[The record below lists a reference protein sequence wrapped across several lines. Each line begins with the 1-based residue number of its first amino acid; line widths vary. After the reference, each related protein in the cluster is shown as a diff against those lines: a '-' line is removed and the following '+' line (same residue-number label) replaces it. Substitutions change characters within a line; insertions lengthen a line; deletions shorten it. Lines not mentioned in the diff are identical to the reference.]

1 MTEVANTESAEPVD
15 VGAAEDDPQAV
26 NESTGEVSVDTPDR
40 DPNESGALSA
50 SQQANV
56 RRLIQQRDQQW
67 QEWTRQQQ
75 NSEGQTA
82 NQAAEFDELTKEIRG
97 YYTDDEVGQKTF
109 ETIEKHL
116 AKRVG
121 SGENITMQDVRNEA
135 AAAAGAAAGNVRSQ
149 VQSGVVITNEL
160 KSLVNEGVISTASE
174 KRIVEAEY
182 TSRLDDPQMAQ
193 AASTPHGAQMILKGV
208 VYDLIKGKKI
218 KPGAKPKPPTNPFS
232 SGGNGSPASVT
243 NSDALDPSKSPFAS
257 VRAMSQEQMDDA
269 ANTSRSHFAGAA
281 NG

>member
-1 MTEVANTESAEPVD
+1 MTEVANTESTEPVD
-15 VGAAEDDPQAV
+15 TGAAENDPQAV
-26 NESTGEVSVDTPDR
+26 DESTRETTVDTPDR
-40 DPNESGALSA
+40 DPNESGALST

-56 RRLIQQRDQQW
+56 RRLIQQRDHQW

-75 NSEGQTA
+75 NNESQTDH
-82 NQAAEFDELTKEIRG
+82 QAAEFDELTREIRG

-116 AKRVG
+116 SRRIG
-121 SGENITMQDVRNEA
+121 SGEQVTMQDVRNEA
-135 AAAAGAAAGNVRSQ
+135 ASAAGAAAGNVRSQ

-160 KSLVNEGVISTASE
+160 RSLVDEGVISTASE

-182 TSRLDDPQMAQ
+182 TARLDNPQMAQ

-243 NSDALDPSKSPFAS
+243 NSDTLDPSKSPFAS

-269 ANTSRSHFAGAA
+269 ANTSRLHFAGAA